1 MGQRINTQRKDEFG
15 HLGRFFNQM
24 LDQIENN
31 QQQLY
36 QAAKVADAANKAKSL
51 FLANMSHELRT
62 PLNAIIGYSQLL
74 KDTIEDEKNDQDSG
88 YLNDLEKIDASG
100 HHLLNLI
107 NDILDLSKIEAEK
120 MELFL
125 ESFSLP
131 VLIRDVENMVKLL
144 VNKNN
149 NTLDVQIAGDVG
161 EVKAD
166 RTKIQQVLFNLIN
179 NASKFTEKG
188 KITLKAE
195 KEARAGIDGVSISVA
210 DTGIGISE
218 ANLKKL
224 FQPFSQVDSSN
235 TRKYG
240 GTGLGLMLARQLCW
254 SMGGDI
260 SVESEYGTG
269 STFTIWMPRD
279 VEANMVSTRKAKAEA
294 IELQDPEPL
303 LLKGQG

>member
-1 MGQRINTQRKDEFG
+1 
-15 HLGRFFNQM
+15 
-24 LDQIENN
+24 
-31 QQQLY
+31 
-36 QAAKVADAANKAKSL
+36 
-51 FLANMSHELRT
+51 
-62 PLNAIIGYSQLL
+62 
-74 KDTIEDEKNDQDSG
+74 
-88 YLNDLEKIDASG
+88 
-100 HHLLNLI
+100 
-107 NDILDLSKIEAEK
+107 
-120 MELFL
+120 
-125 ESFSLP
+125 
-131 VLIRDVENMVKLL
+131 
-144 VNKNN
+144 
-149 NTLDVQIAGDVG
+149 
-161 EVKAD
+161 
-166 RTKIQQVLFNLIN
+166 
-179 NASKFTEKG
+179 
-188 KITLKAE
+188 LKAE